1 MQYKTIV
8 LELLRENPMRY
19 QQLRTERRL
28 MPTLNRTARAL
39 KARHAY
45 WIETLVQERPGS
57 DPRQLSSEALEIA
70 VQELGDS
77 LPVESPPN
85 GSAPETASLDAA
97 MALLRRHTPPA

>member
-8 LELLRENPMRY
+8 LELLREHPARY
-19 QQLRTERRL
+19 RQLQTQRTL

-45 WIETLVQERPGS
+45 WIETLGQERPES
-57 DPRQLSSEALEIA
+57 DPRQLSSQALEIA
-70 VQELGDS
+70 VQELRDS

-97 MALLRRHTPPA
+97 MASLRRHTPPA